1 VTEANAPWTISRVIA
16 WTAKDLH
23 ARGIES
29 SRLDAE
35 LLVAHALKLRRL
47 DLYLRFDQPLD
58 GAELAA
64 VRALVERRRRKEP
77 VAYILGAREFYGRSF
92 TVDRRVLIPRPE
104 TEGVIEACLAL
115 LPPPAE
121 GVTLRALDVCAGS
134 GCIAIT
140 LAAERPDWLRD
151 SCVEMGGHRRFL
163 FELLRR
169 GRSVDPRWGL
179 DRRTGPLSGD
189 IVTYFYGDGCP
200 EGSREVYMFDVII
213 RHCARPGVDE
223 PAAPGWLDRT
233 PEGGVWTL
241 MGYDPSI
248 LADAGAPP
256 PDVTAARPPLP
267 DGSGVVRAVAAERP
281 DLLRNSCVDMG
292 GNNEFLFEVV
302 RRLRRM
308 DPRWGL
314 NWKRGRVGDMSQDV
328 VDYYYGPAGAPMEG
342 SPDTYVV
349 DMIGGHCG
357 PTPSPAWID
366 VTGVGGALALWTLAG
381 RTDL

>member
-1 VTEANAPWTISRVIA
+1 MVRSRRVA
-16 WTAKDLH
+16 
-23 ARGIES
+23 
-29 SRLDAE
+29 SRLVWSLCALGGCSPGSVVQVPDDVAIVGDGWPEDVARHDAN
-35 LLVAHALKLRRL
+35 
-47 DLYLRFDQPLD
+47 D
-58 GAELAA
+58 
-64 VRALVERRRRKEP
+64 
-77 VAYILGAREFYGRSF
+77 LGAAPDVAPDAVADLTTPDVVTAPPDVAAPPDAPAPTDVAAPPDAGCS
-92 TVDRRVLIPRPE
+92 P
-104 TEGVIEACLAL
+104 
-115 LPPPAE
+115 LPPPVARPPAPGPNGE
-121 GVTLRALDVCAGS
+121 AVVRA
-134 GCIAIT
+134 

-189 IVTYFYGDGCP
+189 IVTYFYGDGCA
-200 EGSREVYMFDVII
+200 EGSREVYMFDVIV

-256 PDVTAARPPLP
+256 PDAPPPPPDATTARPPLP

-292 GNNEFLFEVV
+292 GNNDFLFEVV

-308 DPRWGL
+308 DSRWGL